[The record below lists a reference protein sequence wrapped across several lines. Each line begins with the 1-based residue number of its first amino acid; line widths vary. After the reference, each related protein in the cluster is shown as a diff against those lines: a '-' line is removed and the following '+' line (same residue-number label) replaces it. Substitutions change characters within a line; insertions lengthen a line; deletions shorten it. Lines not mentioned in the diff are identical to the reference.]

1 MRILGLSRPMTELL
15 RLEFSSLNL
24 DQLERFS
31 EEFATLAIGLKKI
44 WTFVEARETS
54 LTVVASGQEA
64 KLEMA
69 VSRQYISV
77 STADYKGCRSPVC
90 HSQYI

>member
-1 MRILGLSRPMTELL
+1 MHILGLSRPMTDLL
-15 RLEFSSLNL
+15 GLEFSSLNL

-31 EEFATLAIGLKKI
+31 EEFAALAIGLKKI

-54 LTVVASGQEA
+54 LAVVASGQET

-69 VSRQYISV
+69 VSRQYISL
-77 STADYKGCRSPVC
+77 SPADYKGC
-90 HSQYI
+90 

>member
-15 RLEFSSLNL
+15 RLEFGSLNL

-31 EEFATLAIGLKKI
+31 EEFATLAVGLKKI

-54 LTVVASGQEA
+54 LAVVASGQET

-69 VSRQYISV
+69 VS
-77 STADYKGCRSPVC
+77 G
-90 HSQYI
+90 